1 MEEDKEQKDD
11 KPKKVSEKIKILLPE
26 LMARNSKLSNRVR
39 NKLKVSLFLNN
50 TENRNNKY
58 LKSFISSSYK
68 RVKDIKTGIE
78 LIKAVKKSSKN
89 IYPVCSQI
97 SKDRILQ
104 NSDFLIEEKKL
115 LNENTEQE
123 THLKINHLI
132 KNMRNALK
140 NMNNNDHKNIK
151 KPMKSLSQTE
161 INNINYII
169 NKNIKKERDMI
180 KYKIKG
186 YLDKL
191 KNNAETNKK
200 EFNNYAENIK
210 IFDNLKFINYT
221 KPKPLEVKDKECA
234 SIIRIKRQL
243 FPYINTLNKKD
254 IQNIKKK
261 GRKNKFINLNNIS
274 NQNIQ
279 LNINNNINNFKSPIN
294 DRNIIE
300 KDSLKL
306 INNLAN
312 EGRNLSL
319 KLSKSANKVDS
330 LIDIDLPSP
339 TIYEQIIK
347 KNKENNKRNIR
358 NIDAYDNNIN
368 NINNINVS
376 DTNLLSRKKLEKII
390 NLFKKETGKIKNKNY
405 DFSNIDEKNV
415 IRDNLIYPLNLH
427 INRIKKNC
435 EDSRKDIKRIN
446 FNISTGFLVNKKL
459 KKNNKNCLSNNN
471 SEKGKNLYDNS
482 KNNNNNNES
491 FSLFSKNRYDKNYI
505 SYSYD

>member
-1 MEEDKEQKDD
+1 MILSNKEQKDD

-39 NKLKVSLFLNN
+39 NKLKVSSFLNN

-68 RVKDIKTGIE
+68 RVKDIKTGLE

-89 IYPVCSQI
+89 IYPICSQI
-97 SKDRILQ
+97 SNDRILQ

-123 THLKINHLI
+123 THLKINGLI

-140 NMNNNDHKNIK
+140 HMNKNENKNIK

-161 INNINYII
+161 INHINYII
-169 NKNIKKERDMI
+169 NKNIKKEGDMI
-180 KYKIKG
+180 NYKIKG

-191 KNNAETNKK
+191 KNNAQSNKK
-200 EFNNYAENIK
+200 EFNNYVENIK
-210 IFDNLKFINYT
+210 IFDNIKFINYT
-221 KPKPLEVKDKECA
+221 KPKPLKVEDKECA

-243 FPYINTLNKKD
+243 FPYINTLNKIDFKK
-254 IQNIKKK
+254 IRKK
-261 GRKNKFINLNNIS
+261 GRKSKFINLKNIS
-274 NQNIQ
+274 NQNID
-279 LNINNNINNFKSPIN
+279 LNISNDINNLKSPIN
-294 DRNIIE
+294 TKNIIQ

-312 EGRNLSL
+312 EGRNLSF
-319 KLSKSANKVDS
+319 KLSKTSNKVDS
-330 LIDIDLPSP
+330 LIDIDLPRP
-339 TIYEQIIK
+339 TIYEQIIE
-347 KNKENNKRNIR
+347 KNKENKKRSSR
-358 NIDAYDNNIN
+358 NVDDYDY

-390 NLFKKETGKIKNKNY
+390 NLFKKEVGKIKNKNY
-405 DFSNIDEKNV
+405 DFSNIDEKNI
-415 IRDNLIYPLNLH
+415 IRNNVIYPLNIH
-427 INRIKKNC
+427 INKIQKYC
-435 EDSRKDIKRIN
+435 EDSRKDINRNN

-459 KKNNKNCLSNNN
+459 KRNNRNCLSNN
-471 SEKGKNLYDNS
+471 SEKGNNLYDNS
-482 KNNNNNNES
+482 KKNNNNDS
-491 FSLFSKNRYDKNYI
+491 FSMFSKNRYDKSYI